1 MQLHDIQT
9 QRHAQLGVQVGQ
21 GLVKQQHLRL
31 DDDGTG
37 QRHALLLPAGQLVGA
52 ALAVLRQAH
61 ELKRRFHL
69 GADLRLWQL
78 ALDQAEGHVVP
89 HRHVRPQRVVLEHHA
104 DVAVPGRR
112 AAAAAWTCPTPT
124 APTGRRTRQ
133 ARC

>member
-1 MQLHDIQT
+1 MT
-9 QRHAQLGVQVGQ
+9 M
-21 GLVKQQHLRL
+21 
-31 DDDGTG
+31 
-37 QRHALLLPAGQLVGA
+37 
-52 ALAVLRQAH
+52 AH

-112 AAAAAWTCPTPT
+112 AGDVLAVHQQLPRAMPVEAGDQPQQRGLAGAGRANQH
-124 APTGRRTRQ
+124 APAGRRIPCRRHAATPPRPRPLQ
-133 ARC
+133 PARRCAGD